1 MASAFGPL
9 PFGPAFDLLDG
20 YQEILLAIFIFPVLR
35 GIACVLSPKPLKDN
49 VNSLKK
55 EKIR

>member
-9 PFGPAFDLLDG
+9 PFGLAFDLFDG

-35 GIACVLSPKPLKDN
+35 VRLCIKP
-49 VNSLKK
+49 
-55 EKIR
+55 